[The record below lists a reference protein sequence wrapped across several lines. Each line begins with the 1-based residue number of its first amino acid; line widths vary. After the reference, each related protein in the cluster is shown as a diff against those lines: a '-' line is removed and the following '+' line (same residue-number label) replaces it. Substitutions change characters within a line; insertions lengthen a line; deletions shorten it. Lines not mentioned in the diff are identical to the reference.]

1 MTLEDWLKQHFKTDD
16 VKSALKQI
24 GHIKYDLPINE
35 ELTKTIYVEEACFGD
50 FLHWHVKYIDMSQ
63 EFHPQDKNEAD
74 AYEYFGIELYFQKD

>member
-1 MTLEDWLKQHFKTDD
+1 MILKEWLRQHFKTDD

-35 ELTKTIYVEEACFGD
+35 ELTKTVFVDKSCVSD

-63 EFHPQDKNEAD
+63 EFHPQDKNELD
-74 AYEYFGIELYFQKD
+74 AYAYIGIELYFQRD

>member
-1 MTLEDWLKQHFKTDD
+1 MTLEDWLKQHFKTGD
-16 VKSALKQI
+16 VKFALKQI
-24 GHIKYDLPINE
+24 GHIKYELPINE
-35 ELTKTIYVEEACFGD
+35 ELTKTVFVDEACVGD